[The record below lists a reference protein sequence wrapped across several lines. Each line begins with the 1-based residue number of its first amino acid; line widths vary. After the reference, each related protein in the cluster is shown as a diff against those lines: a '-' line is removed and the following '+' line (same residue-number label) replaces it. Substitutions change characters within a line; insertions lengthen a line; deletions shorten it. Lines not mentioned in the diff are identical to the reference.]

1 MWTPTGL
8 ASEAVPHSGQIWRAV
23 EFQFATATRRL
34 VDSHEDQQILED
46 ILEAVKPPVPPEAA
60 HLHYLLAAPFRH
72 SAPYPNGSRFRPAGI
87 SKGVFYAS
95 ETVRTAL
102 AELCFWRMRFF
113 RDAPEAEL
121 PHRHERLTV
130 FSVRYKTERLIDL
143 TRPPF
148 DNDRAV
154 WTHPTDYGPTQRL
167 ALAARDGG
175 VEAIRY
181 ESVRDPKGGFNLALL
196 TPRAFRDP
204 QPREYQTWFLYLSK
218 EEASCERAHEPD
230 GECLVFKW

>member
-1 MWTPTGL
+1 
-8 ASEAVPHSGQIWRAV
+8 
-23 EFQFATATRRL
+23 
-34 VDSHEDQQILED
+34 
-46 ILEAVKPPVPPEAA
+46 
-60 HLHYLLAAPFRH
+60 
-72 SAPYPNGSRFRPAGI
+72 
-87 SKGVFYAS
+87 VFYAS

-113 RDAPEAEL
+113 RDVPEAEL

-167 ALAARDGG
+167 ALAAR
-175 VEAIRY
+175 
-181 ESVRDPKGGFNLALL
+181 LL